1 MAVLCRKKGIGRRLA
16 ALAVALFLIL
26 GAAGTAEMEAEAAGV
41 AMIYGALSVLGGTWQ
56 SVFSQEPLDVDLDLD
71 MDNFWTAYT
80 VYITYVL
87 LTQVRMV
94 VYVADAA
101 KQEGMKEYDFIMS
114 RMGAF
119 CVQQGI
125 TVREFMAWLL
135 EGVSI
140 LQNGA
145 FELSGLAASHWKA
158 FLDFLV
164 GEDAVVYPS
173 SGDVPVDGYAVNGRP
188 VVLVPSAYDSLYYY
202 NAGGYYL
209 SFCQMSDFDVPVY
222 ACILKRTGV
231 DSGLA
236 YFFYF
241 SDGKL
246 DLLRFKM
253 VEPDGSVKYDDYSIN
268 VHVES
273 NRLWNTSSYVSGIGS
288 TTFPINSFD
297 TNDEI
302 YAFEE
307 SIREE
312 DLVHT
317 EGVDSA
323 LVGDK
328 SAAASDEVISSMDAL
343 EDGKAVVLDPG
354 ILDQVG
360 TDEAVG
366 AKAIDID
373 NYADIIKALLDG
385 IAAID
390 LPGIGSVS
398 IPDIGVLDDAD
409 VRIGDKSDTGTK
421 VIDDADTDEKDLVV
435 TDIPGV
441 SDALEGIVDW
451 GMGYISPTKG
461 ILSKFPFSIPYDL
474 YLMVAALSGDISQ
487 NPVDADLKAISIEDD
502 LAPPGA
508 SYERGGEDSL
518 HWDLSFSMPVGSG
531 QVRVP
536 MEVNLSDWAWCFK
549 IIRYFTGILWLM
561 GLLMWAREESN

>member
-16 ALAVALFLIL
+16 ALAVALFLIF

-101 KQEGMKEYDFIMS
+101 RQEGMKEYDFIMS

-173 SGDVPVDGYAVNGRP
+173 AADIPEAGYTVKGLPVAVVPDTFST
-188 VVLVPSAYDSLYYY
+188 VVIKTASNSIYKYRQVS
-202 NAGGYYL
+202 N
-209 SFCQMSDFDVPVY
+209 FDVPIY
-222 ACILKRTGV
+222 C
-231 DSGLA
+231 
-236 YFFYF
+236 FYF
-241 SDGKL
+241 DCSEYGTKAWFFLFSVGGGELSDVIVRDDG
-246 DLLRFKM
+246 FKFTLSNRSTG
-253 VEPDGSVKYDDYSIN
+253 DNSCNNCAFGYSI
-268 VHVES
+268 VES
-273 NRLWNTSSYVSGIGS
+273 TVPKAAFGS
-288 TTFPINSFD
+288 DSEARDF
-297 TNDEI
+297 
-302 YAFEE
+302 
-307 SIREE
+307 IRSLTV
-312 DLVHT
+312 DDVVCQ

-328 SAAASDEVISSMDAL
+328 GVAASDEVISSMDAL

-398 IPDIGVLDDAD
+398 IPDIGALDDAD
-409 VRIGDKSDTGTK
+409 VRIGDKSDAGTK
-421 VIDDADTDEKDLVV
+421 VIDDADADEKDLVV

-536 MEVNLSDWAWCFK
+536 MEVNLSDWVWCFK